1 MRNFPVFHRL
11 TIFVA
16 LFLSLATAARAA
28 QAAEPALADVASFF
42 KASEISNVELSP
54 KGGYVASTLILP
66 DGTQALVV
74 RETADPRKLKVI
86 TRNAIDRAQVVSVHW
101 INEQR
106 LGFTVKNM
114 QIEFEGNWD
123 EFAVDRDGEHRTHLI
138 SGNWGHHQ
146 ESLGTRF
153 VSRTLTA
160 EYGFFDATHDGSDD
174 ILVEKY
180 SWNHTDLTPDH
191 SRLYRLNTR
200 TQLLRSAFEGPQP
213 EGVKHWITD
222 SHDVPRVATA
232 VLKGRCISSYR
243 NADATEWKELS
254 NGVCYGDQRFTPLFF
269 DGANTLFVRAVY
281 RGYGALFRYDLKT
294 LKMDAEPLVETPGFD
309 FSGVAEIDHVS
320 GRLLGFRLLT
330 DAGTTVWMDPVLKA
344 EQARIDAALPATIN
358 SISCA
363 QDCSASP
370 VLLIAAE
377 ADRQP
382 RQYILYTRATGAM
395 IGLGSSQP
403 GIQPSQVGQR
413 SFYRYPA
420 RDGRMIPVYVTQPAG
435 KPAGPQATVILV
447 HGGPHVRGSTWEWD
461 REAAF
466 LSSRG
471 YLVIQPEFRGSTGY
485 GAEHF
490 SAGWR
495 QWGLSMQDDLSDAA
509 RWAIAQKWADPQRIG
524 LMGASY
530 GGYATLM
537 GLIKEPALFR
547 AGVAWASVTDIN
559 LMFSS
564 TESDLSQESLGYGMR
579 TLIGDPQHDAVQFA
593 QTSPLLRA
601 SELKQPLLMAHGAQD
616 RRVPPEHAKKF
627 ANAVRAGNPQVTSI
641 MYDDEGHGWRHDQNN
656 IDFWSKVESF
666 LDQHLKQAH

>member
-1 MRNFPVFHRL
+1 MRISPLFHRL
-11 TIFVA
+11 TIITA
-16 LFLSLATAARAA
+16 LFAHCSPAL
-28 QAAEPALADVASFF
+28 QAAEPALPDVASFF
-42 KASEISNVELSP
+42 KAAEISNVELSP
-54 KGGYVASTLILP
+54 KGGYVASTLMLA

-74 RETADPRKLKVI
+74 RDTTDPTKMKVI
-86 TRNAIDRAQVVSVHW
+86 TRNAVDSALVVSVHW

-114 QIEFEGNWD
+114 RIEFEGNWD
-123 EFAVDRDGEHRTHLI
+123 EFAVDRDGERRTHLI
-138 SGNWGHHQ
+138 AGNWGHHQ
-146 ESLGTRF
+146 ESIGSRF
-153 VSRTLTA
+153 VNRTLTA
-160 EYGFFDATHDGSDD
+160 EYGFYDTAHDGSDD

-180 SWNHTDLTPDH
+180 TWNHTDRSPDH

-200 TQLLRSAFEGPQP
+200 TQVLHSTFEGPQP
-213 EGVKHWITD
+213 EGVKGWITD
-222 SHDVPRVATA
+222 SKDVPRVASS

-243 NADATEWKELS
+243 NAEDTEWKELN

-269 DGANTLFVRAVY
+269 DGADTLFVRAVY
-281 RGYGALFRYDLKT
+281 KGYGALFRYKLKT
-294 LKMDAEPLVETPGFD
+294 MQMDAEPLVETPGFD
-309 FSGVAEIDHVS
+309 FSGAAEIDHIT
-320 GRLLGFRLLT
+320 GRLLGFHLLT
-330 DAGTTVWMDPVLKA
+330 DAGTTVWMDAKLKA
-344 EQARIDAALPATIN
+344 EQARIDAALPGTIN
-358 SISCA
+358 SVSCA

-370 VLLIAAE
+370 VLLIAST

-395 IGLGSSQP
+395 IGLGSTQP
-403 GIQPSQVGQR
+403 GIKPSQVGER
-413 SFYRYPA
+413 SFHHYKA
-420 RDGRMIPVYVTQPAG
+420 RDGRMIPVYVTHPAG
-435 KPAGPQATVILV
+435 KPAGPQPAVILI
-447 HGGPHVRGSTWEWD
+447 HGGPHVRGSSWEWD

-471 YLVIQPEFRGSTGY
+471 YLVIQPEYRGSTGY
-485 GAEHF
+485 GADHF

-509 RWAIAQKWADPQRIG
+509 RWAIAQKWADPQRVA

-547 AGVAWASVTDIN
+547 AGVEWAGVTDIQ

-564 TESDLSQESLGYGMR
+564 TESDASQEALGYGMR
-579 TLIGDPQHDAVQFA
+579 TLIGDPERDAVQFS

-601 SELKQPLLMAHGAQD
+601 AELKQPLLMAQGAYD

-627 ANAVRAGNPQVTSI
+627 ADAVRANNPQVTSI
-641 MYDDEGHGWRHDQNN
+641 MYNDEGHGWRHDNN
-656 IDFWSKVESF
+656 SIDFWSKVESF